1 MNISTKCIDTSKPLY
16 GFWKYDVPPF
26 ILGGK
31 IEKITDNDKIAVKGY
46 TGCLFTPIAITT
58 IEDGKRI
65 QRVIDDALATYN
77 KSVKDAKELMT
88 ATINMAMS
96 FSK

>member
-1 MNISTKCIDTSKPLY
+1 MNINIKCIDTSKPLY

-26 ILGGK
+26 ILGGE

-46 TGCLFTPIAITT
+46 TGCLFTPILITT

-65 QRVIDDALATYN
+65 QRVINDALSTYN
-77 KSVKDAKELMT
+77 ESVKNAKELMT
-88 ATINMAMS
+88 TTINMAMS
-96 FSK
+96 FNK